1 MGALREKTTGGALL
15 PAALPLL
22 CVNILDPEARR
33 GERHEQRSFA
43 RDSTVI
49 FDELRAIQLRYGYL
63 PKAELQALSQ
73 RTQTPLYQIHSVAS
87 FYPHFHLTPPAKAE
101 IHVCADMSCH
111 LNGACEL
118 RAELRRRF
126 AGARPEDVQIKDVSC
141 LGRCDQAPAVA
152 INDQIFAD
160 VTPDRAEDLV
170 RRAIREDELRAE
182 QPQEGRVACASD
194 PYGEGEK
201 YGVVRRLIATKDW
214 DGVLATLKEAELR
227 GLGGAGFPTSMKW
240 DLVRK
245 QADPVKYIVCN
256 ADESEPG
263 TIKDR
268 FILSNLPH
276 LVIEGMLI
284 AGLIT
289 RAKKGI
295 LYIRHEYPLQEEIFG
310 EELRRCT
317 RAGLLGKKILGS
329 EFDFDL
335 EIFVSPGGY
344 ICGEESALIEAIE
357 GHRAEPRNKPPF
369 PGQVGLWQ
377 KPTVINNVET
387 FANVPQ
393 ILARGVE
400 WYKTAGVNGSR
411 GLKFVGVSGHVAR
424 PGVFEVP
431 MGTPMREVIFQ
442 HAGGIRGG
450 RALKAFAPSG
460 PSSGYLP
467 ASLVDVRLDFKAL
480 AEAGSMLG
488 SGAIVVCDDT
498 TCMLDMALTA
508 VRFYR
513 NESCGKC
520 VPCRMGSQKMVE
532 LLASWTQGGVSEAQY
547 RADLALLEELSQ
559 AMSLTSICGLGQIVP
574 APIQSV
580 LKHFR
585 AEIDAHVLQG
595 QCPSGICFSASARMP
610 ELARVG
616 IRP

>member
-1 MGALREKTTGGALL
+1 M
-15 PAALPLL
+15 
-22 CVNILDPEARR
+22 
-33 GERHEQRSFA
+33 
-43 RDSTVI
+43 I
-49 FDELRAIQLRYGYL
+49 FDDLRAIQLRYGYL
-63 PKAELQALSQ
+63 PKAELEGLSH
-73 RTQTPLYQIHSVAS
+73 RTQTPLYQLHSVAS
-87 FYPHFHLTPPAKAE
+87 FYPHFHLVPPAKVE
-101 IHVCADMSCH
+101 VRVCADMSCH

-118 RAELRRRF
+118 RAELLRRF

-152 INDQIFAD
+152 INDENLAA
-160 VTPDRAEDLV
+160 VSAASAEDLV
-170 RRAIREDELRAE
+170 RRALRGEEVRAE
-182 QPQEGRVACASD
+182 HPHEPPVACASD
-194 PYGEGEK
+194 PYPSDSEK
-201 YGVVRRLIATKDW
+201 YGVVRRLLETRDW

-227 GLGGAGFPTSMKW
+227 GMGGAGFPTSLKW

-276 LVIEGMLI
+276 LVIEGMII
-284 AGLIT
+284 AGLLT
-289 RAKKGI
+289 GAKKGI
-295 LYIRHEYPLQEEIFG
+295 LYIRHEYPLQEEICG
-310 EELRRCT
+310 EELRRLVK
-317 RAGLLGKKILGS
+317 AGLLGKRILGS
-329 EFDFDL
+329 QLEFEL

-369 PGQVGLWQ
+369 PGQIGLWQ

-393 ILARGVE
+393 ILARGVD
-400 WYKTAGVNGSR
+400 WYETAGVNGSR
-411 GLKFVGVSGHVAR
+411 GLKFVGVSGHVQR

-431 MGTPMREVIFQ
+431 MGTSMRDVILGK
-442 HAGGIRGG
+442 AGGIRGG

-467 ASLVDVRLDFKAL
+467 ASMIDVRLDFNAL

-488 SGAIVVCDDT
+488 SGAIVVCDEA
-498 TCMLDMALTA
+498 TCMLDMALNA

-520 VPCRMGSQKMVE
+520 VPCRSGSQKMVE
-532 LLASWTQGGVSEAQY
+532 LLTRWTRGGLSETEF
-547 RADLALLEELSQ
+547 RADLKLVDELSA

-574 APIQSV
+574 APVLSV
-580 LKHFR
+580 LRHFR
-585 AEIDAHVLQG
+585 GEIERHVLHG
-595 QCPSGICFSASARMP
+595 ECPSGICFSEAGRMG